1 MSAMTSIAK
10 RGSVAAVL
18 VLFMVYCGGCS
29 VLPWKWGSHTEK
41 GKACWYGPEYQG
53 KPTASGEAFDMNKL
67 TAAHRKLPFNTIVL
81 VKNLEN
87 GRTVKVRINDRGP
100 WTRGRLID
108 LSKAAAAEIGMISA
122 GVAPVRIEVLKWG
135 PR

>member
-10 RGSVAAVL
+10 RGGVVAVL
-18 VLFMVYCGGCS
+18 ILFMAYCGGCS
-29 VLPWKWGSHTEK
+29 VLPWKWGNQAEK
-41 GKACWYGPEYQG
+41 GKACWYGSEFQG
-53 KPTASGEAFDMNKL
+53 KPTASGEAFDMNKM

-108 LSKAAAAEIGMISA
+108 LSKAAAAEIGMLSA
-122 GVAPVRIEVLKWG
+122 GVVPVRIEVLKWG